1 MQYIKFTILFFL
13 IISTS
18 CFADEKILLFV
29 SLGMPDNALKAYLL
43 QAKQY
48 HIPIVIR
55 GLYTSKNDAAADN
68 TVGSFNDTATR
79 VFNLLKTQDL
89 ENNTNNPNSTQ
100 KTMGGISINP
110 LLFRSFDINVVPALV
125 VTNNPNCIAVNH
137 QQNTN
142 THCAQSDFDIVFGNI
157 PIEKQLEIISEKS
170 DNKIRAN
177 VALACIN
184 KYKTKN

>member
-1 MQYIKFTILFFL
+1 MQYIKFTILFLL

-29 SLGMPDNALKAYLL
+29 SLGMPDNALKAYLFE
-43 QAKQY
+43 AKQY

-55 GLYTSKNDAAADN
+55 GLYTSKNDTAADK

-79 VFNLLKTQDL
+79 VFNLLKTQDSK
-89 ENNTNNPNSTQ
+89 NNANNATTLQ

-110 LLFRSFDINVVPALV
+110 LLFRSFNINVVPALV
-125 VTNNPNCIAVNH
+125 VTNNSNCIAVNH

-142 THCAQSDFDIVFGNI
+142 ENCAQSDFDVVFGNI
-157 PIEKQLEIISEKS
+157 PIEKQLKIISEKS
-170 DNKIRAN
+170 DSKIRAN
-177 VALACIN
+177 LALARLN
-184 KYKTKN
+184 EYKANN